1 MQAQPSY
8 TKNLWLRIRKHK
20 PAMAS
25 ACYIALTC
33 IMAIGAYLLA
43 PDHTPHADRQT
54 VEIQSQGPGYQQ
66 LFLRVPISDSFSYQ
80 GLSAYWSGRRATDR
94 WVPIAGYSLRGDSL
108 HIRQW
113 VDENTS
119 IPAAYALKSITG
131 GAAFNPEQHLA
142 KRTYWL
148 GTDLFGRDVLS
159 RLIIGSRVSIS
170 VGLVAVA
177 ISVSLGLLLGML
189 AGYYRGWV
197 DALISWLI
205 NVSWSIPTLLL
216 VFAFTLALGKGFWQV
231 FVAVGLTMWVNVA
244 RLVRGQVMAIREMEY
259 IQAARVLGFSH
270 ARIMWKHILPNIS
283 GPLLV
288 IAAGNFATAIM
299 VEAGL
304 SFLGLGVQPPQPSWG
319 GMIREHYPYI
329 MTQHAVLAIIPGL
342 AIMLL
347 VLAFNILGNALRDA
361 MDVRE
366 QGR

>member
-1 MQAQPSY
+1 MQEQPSY
-8 TKNLWLRIRKHK
+8 TKQPWLLLRKQRL
-20 PAMAS
+20 AMAS
-25 ACYIALTC
+25 LCFIILTC
-33 IMAIGAYLLA
+33 LLALCAYLVA
-43 PDHTPHADRQT
+43 PDHTPYADRQA
-54 VEIQSQGPGYQQ
+54 VEIQSQGPGYKQM
-66 LFLRVPISDSFSYQ
+66 FLRVPISGSNQ
-80 GLSAYWSGRRATDR
+80 ETGLSAYWSGQPATDR
-94 WVPIAGYSLRGDSL
+94 WIPIAGYSLRGDSVY
-108 HIRQW
+108 IRQW

-119 IPAAYALKSITG
+119 VPAAFPLKAITG
-131 GAAFNPEQHLA
+131 GQSFDPSRHLA

-197 DALISWLI
+197 DAVISWLI

-270 ARIMWKHILPNIS
+270 ARIMWRHILPNIS
-283 GPLLV
+283 GPLMV

-304 SFLGLGVQPPQPSWG
+304 SFLGLGVQQPQPSWG

-329 MTQHAVLAIIPGL
+329 MTQHAVLAIIPGV

-347 VLAFNILGNALRDA
+347 VLAFNIMGNALRDA
-361 MDVRE
+361 LDVRE
-366 QGR
+366 HPR